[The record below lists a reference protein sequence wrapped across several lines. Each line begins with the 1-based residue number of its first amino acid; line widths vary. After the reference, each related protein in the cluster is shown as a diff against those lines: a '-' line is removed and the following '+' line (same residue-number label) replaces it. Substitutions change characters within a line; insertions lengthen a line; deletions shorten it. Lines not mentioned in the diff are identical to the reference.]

1 MTEDLRLLI
10 QNLESGF
17 FRYAHITGALE
28 FYMMMLEMPELQ
40 KRLTDSEIEWKQ
52 IHRFMNID
60 GQMITWYPE
69 LPVATILSAKLSL
82 LGFLH
87 GVTLSRIVG
96 DLDYYITSVLKNH
109 FGHTEFSGSAWNV
122 FVKKTGIKL
131 LKCKNGE
138 IAFTLLQER
147 HKIEHNQA
155 HIDSKFLERMQK
167 TDIKHAYRVGDSI
180 QKSHLDILA
189 AQQSILEFAQ
199 DVDLELSKILSP

>member
-1 MTEDLRLLI
+1 MTDDLKLLI
-10 QNLESGF
+10 QNMEPGF

-28 FYMMMLEMPELQ
+28 FYMMVLEMPDLQ
-40 KRLTDSEIEWKQ
+40 KRLSATETEWKQ

-87 GVTLSRIVG
+87 GITLSRMVG
-96 DLDYYITSVLKNH
+96 DLDYYLTSVLKNH
-109 FGHTEFSGSAWNV
+109 FGHQEFSGSAWSV
-122 FVKKTGIKL
+122 FIKKTGIDL

-138 IAFTLLQER
+138 IIFTLLQER
-147 HKIEHNQA
+147 HKVEHNQA
-155 HIDSKFLERMQK
+155 QIDSRFLEKMQK
-167 TDIKHAYRVGDSI
+167 SDVQHAYKEGDSI

-189 AQQSILEFAQ
+189 AQQAILEFAQ
-199 DVDLELSKILSP
+199 HVDTELLSL